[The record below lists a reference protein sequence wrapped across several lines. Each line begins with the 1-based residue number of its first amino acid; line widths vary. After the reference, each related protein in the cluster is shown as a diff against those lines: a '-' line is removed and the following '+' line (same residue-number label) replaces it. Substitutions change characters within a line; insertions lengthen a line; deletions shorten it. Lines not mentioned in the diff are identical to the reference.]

1 MKDGEYVSKY
11 KYEYRYP
18 LTKQGLTYFI
28 MQDDIVVIDEYDE
41 IQDKKEFLEMA
52 FNWEPDGWDSLEYND
67 EYPDKHHY
75 SFSKEQEMYKEL
87 GYMFYTRY
95 QTDFFNDGLRWT
107 IFDNFS

>member
-1 MKDGEYVSKY
+1 M
-11 KYEYRYP
+11 R
-18 LTKQGLTYFI
+18 
-28 MQDDIVVIDEYDE
+28 DDIVVIDEYDE

-67 EYPDKHHY
+67 EYPYKYHN
-75 SFSKEQEMYKEL
+75 SFHKEQEMYKEL

-107 IFDNFS
+107 IFNNFS